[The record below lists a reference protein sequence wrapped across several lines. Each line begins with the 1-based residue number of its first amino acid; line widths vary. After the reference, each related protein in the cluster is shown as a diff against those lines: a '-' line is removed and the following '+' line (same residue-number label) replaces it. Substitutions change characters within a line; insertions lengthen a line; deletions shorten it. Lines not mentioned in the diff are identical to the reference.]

1 MTAQGEDNL
10 ATATLAELRAELR
23 ELVALAGAAE
33 KPKPDYALPA
43 KHGMA
48 PGHEWVI
55 DYRAHDLY
63 DQTRLWQVLVRDA
76 DDVADCV
83 YIHTPDSMIGDY
95 VCAPTLEARRLAMAI
110 LAACDRA
117 EELSAGVTHLDARRS
132 RRKSVGDQMT

>member
-1 MTAQGEDNL
+1 MTAPGEENL
-10 ATATLAELRAELR
+10 AKVALSELRAELR

-33 KPKPDYALPA
+33 KPKPNYALPP
-43 KHGMA
+43 KHGMG

-55 DYRAHDLY
+55 DYRAHDLH

-76 DDVADCV
+76 DDVADCI
-83 YIHTPDSMIGDY
+83 YIHTPDSMVGDY

-117 EELSAGVTHLDARRS
+117 EELSAGVTHLDGRRI
-132 RRKSVGDQMT
+132 RKHRTGDRMT

>member
-1 MTAQGEDNL
+1 MTAQGEENL
-10 ATATLAELRAELR
+10 ATVTLSELRAELR
-23 ELVALAGAAE
+23 ELVALAGAAD
-33 KPKPDYALPA
+33 KPKPDYELPP

-63 DQTRLWQVLVRDA
+63 DQTRLWQVLVRNSDE
-76 DDVADCV
+76 VADCV
-83 YIHTPDSMIGDY
+83 YIHTPDSMPGDY

-117 EELSAGVTHLDARRS
+117 EEQSAGVTHLDARRS
-132 RRKSVGDQMT
+132 RKRRTGEQMT